1 MYHVL
6 DSTAFYNGI
15 SDSLNSNIYYTTPE
29 IISEINHL
37 QKHNFKLDIAIE
49 LGNLNIVSPHK
60 LSINKV
66 EFVSKKTGDF
76 QQLSFADITVIA
88 LSLQL
93 INNKNEINLVT
104 DDFNIENVAH
114 LLKIPVVSVSTTGIS
129 KIVKWIFYC
138 PVCNTNI
145 NNVKST
151 ICNSCGST
159 IKKKMIKIKDVV
171 LKND

>member
-60 LSINKV
+60 SSINKV
-66 EFVSKKTGDF
+66 ESVSKKTGDF
-76 QQLSFADITVIA
+76 KQLSFADITVIA
-88 LSLQL
+88 ISGGRL
-93 INNKNEINLVT
+93 
-104 DDFNIENVAH
+104 NIVEA
-114 LLKIPVVSVSTTGIS
+114 
-129 KIVKWIFYC
+129 
-138 PVCNTNI
+138 
-145 NNVKST
+145 
-151 ICNSCGST
+151 
-159 IKKKMIKIKDVV
+159 KKM
-171 LKND
+171 LKEKFTLGTHL

>member
-15 SDSLNSNIYYTTPE
+15 SDILNSNIYYTTPE

-49 LGNLNIVSPHK
+49 RGNLKIISPHK
-60 LSINKV
+60 SYINKV
-66 EFVSKKTGDF
+66 ESISKKTGDLKK
-76 QQLSFADITVIA
+76 LSFADITVIA
-88 LSLQL
+88 LSLEL
-93 INNKNEINLVT
+93 INNKKKINIIT

-114 LLKIPVVSVSTTGIS
+114 LLKMPVVSVSTTGIS

-138 PVCNTNI
+138 PVCKTNT

-151 ICNSCGST
+151 SCNSCGST

>member
-60 LSINKV
+60 SSINKV
-66 EFVSKKTGDF
+66 ESVSKKTGDF
-76 QQLSFADITVIA
+76 KQLSFADITVIA

-93 INNKNEINLVT
+93 INNKKEINIIT